1 MVFANRMQIYSLQLG
16 NAMSQLMLVRH
27 IARGEALTCQFCT
40 ISMQVFQRCVSTA
53 VLNLRSADVHVTVD
67 GHLEV

>member
-1 MVFANRMQIYSLQLG
+1 
-16 NAMSQLMLVRH
+16 MSQLMLVRD

-40 ISMQVFQRCVSTA
+40 ICMQVFLRCASTA

-67 GHLEV
+67 GHLQL